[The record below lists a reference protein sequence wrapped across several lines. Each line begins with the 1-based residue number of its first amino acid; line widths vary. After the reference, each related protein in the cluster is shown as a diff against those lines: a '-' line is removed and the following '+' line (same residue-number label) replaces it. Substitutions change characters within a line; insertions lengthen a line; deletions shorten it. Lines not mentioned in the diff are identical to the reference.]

1 MMNSIKRLSVSVLAS
16 MMLMGTAHAKEVDL
30 KKFEDKFNMMWNQTQ
45 ASTNRVNGAYGGTL
59 GGVSMRSPIR
69 NWKMMSLTPP
79 RFEAGCGGIDLHFG
93 SFSFMSTD
101 NIKDLMRT
109 IISNSTGYAVE
120 LALRSIC
127 SDCTDVMKGFRD
139 LSAGINFDNM
149 NTCQMSEEAVNWI
162 AGTGNYEGRS
172 VKQRIEA
179 LEHAASNKS
188 ADVVESLKNVFSK
201 KGNINANREF
211 AAHNKDTSYGNNLLN
226 TFISAGVFADN
237 GINTEFYG
245 GSQMF
250 FEITMSLVGTNILKT
265 GTRKDNE
272 KDEYVDAIWTF
283 NDLVKGTESIDKPLD
298 MNVCA
303 GDDFSKTNAGAC
315 QVVTRKANK
324 WPGLERH
331 VIELIAGKQG
341 SGTISN
347 AVYTITDDSIIA
359 FLNDDKK
366 VKLDAT
372 RKAYLNRMA
381 PIYRQMLELL
391 AKEYQDNP
399 KTVKKAISMIS
410 QQFAK
415 QYGAELAKGIH
426 TTTKAAY
433 HAANNKKKTAEL
445 SAKQEKALEKL
456 QQSYEEVLKNVD
468 KDAEETSRRLY
479 TFFNLQKK
487 LDSQSKQDST
497 TTHKQPS

>member
-127 SDCTDVMKGFRD
+127 DSCTDTMRGFRD

-162 AGTGNYEGRS
+162 AGTGNYSGKS
-172 VKQRIEA
+172 VKRRIEA

-188 ADVVESLKNVFSK
+188 TDVVESLKNVFSK

-211 AAHNKDTSYGNNLLN
+211 AAHDKDTSYGNNLLN

-283 NDLVKGTESIDKPLD
+283 NDLVKGTESGDKPLD
-298 MNVCA
+298 MWSCA
-303 GDDFSKTNAGAC
+303 DGDFSKTNAGAC
-315 QVVTRKANK
+315 QVVTLKPNE

-331 VIELIAGKQG
+331 VINLIAGEQVVKN
-341 SGTISN
+341 STVVSN
-347 AVYTITDDSIIA
+347 ITEDSILA
-359 FLNDDKK
+359 WLKDPKK
-366 VKLDAT
+366 VKLSDHREKFWDLLPEIYQDMLKLLSKKYEDNPRTVKKGILMIANQFANQYAAELGQAIVTTT
-372 RKAYLNRMA
+372 RKAYSASKSN
-381 PIYRQMLELL
+381 
-391 AKEYQDNP
+391 
-399 KTVKKAISMIS
+399 
-410 QQFAK
+410 
-415 QYGAELAKGIH
+415 
-426 TTTKAAY
+426 
-433 HAANNKKKTAEL
+433 KKTAAL
-445 SAKQEKALEKL
+445 SEKQEKALSKL
-456 QQSYEEVLKNVD
+456 EQDIKESIKKVDQESLEMRERLNVLFNTDMKN
-468 KDAEETSRRLY
+468 KGKAENDA
-479 TFFNLQKK
+479 N
-487 LDSQSKQDST
+487 
-497 TTHKQPS
+497 HKQPA